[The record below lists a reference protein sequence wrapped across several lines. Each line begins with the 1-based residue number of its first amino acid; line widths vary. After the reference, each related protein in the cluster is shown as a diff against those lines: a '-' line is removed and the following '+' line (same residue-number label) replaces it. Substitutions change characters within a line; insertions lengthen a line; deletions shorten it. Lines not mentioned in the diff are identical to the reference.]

1 MGIKGWPCSPP
12 SLGRCHEPL
21 HCHLAMNNGTGFR
34 GIDEQTALLM
44 ERRHTILAAWLHET
58 PNRRPQSRPL
68 TRWCPPG
75 SPPSTPVMRAGK
87 FHWFSQMLAHGPGCQ
102 PSDYISNHIAPNTS
116 ISFGAPSISTNGWH
130 CNFWRPALNQL
141 LFHEEEHVTSLGLS
155 SNGRRC
161 STTILRADL
170 TFLATQIQLGLCPR
184 DGRRSVPV
192 GGVVD
197 DEHL

>member
-68 TRWCPPG
+68 TRMV
-75 SPPSTPVMRAGK
+75 PSGFASVNTCDACWQVSLVLPNAGTRS
-87 FHWFSQMLAHGPGCQ
+87 WM
-102 PSDYISNHIAPNTS
+102 
-116 ISFGAPSISTNGWH
+116 ST
-130 CNFWRPALNQL
+130 F
-141 LFHEEEHVTSLGLS
+141 
-155 SNGRRC
+155 
-161 STTILRADL
+161 
-170 TFLATQIQLGLCPR
+170 
-184 DGRRSVPV
+184 
-192 GGVVD
+192 
-197 DEHL
+197 